1 MPDHGLGN
9 EAPGDPA
16 ATAVDVAAICRRH
29 GDDPANL
36 IEILHAVQREAGCV
50 PEALLPAIADALN
63 LSRAEVHGVVS
74 FYHDFRRAPA
84 GRVVVKLCRA
94 EACQSMGALD
104 LIETVCRERGIALG
118 ETAADG
124 VTIEPVYCLGNCA
137 LGPAALV
144 NDRLVGRLTPARLE
158 AVVAAA
164 ETGGPGR

>member
-9 EAPGDPA
+9 EAPGEPA
-16 ATAVDVAAICRRH
+16 AALDVAAICRRH

-36 IEILHAVQREAGCV
+36 IEILHEVQRQTGHV
-50 PEALLPAIADALN
+50 PEALLPAIATALN

-94 EACQSMGALD
+94 EACQSVGALA
-104 LIETVCRERGIALG
+104 LIDAICRERGVALG
-118 ETAADG
+118 ETSADG

-144 NDRLVGRLTPARLE
+144 NDRLVGRLTPERLE
-158 AVVAAA
+158 AAVAEAD
-164 ETGGPGR
+164 GRGPGR